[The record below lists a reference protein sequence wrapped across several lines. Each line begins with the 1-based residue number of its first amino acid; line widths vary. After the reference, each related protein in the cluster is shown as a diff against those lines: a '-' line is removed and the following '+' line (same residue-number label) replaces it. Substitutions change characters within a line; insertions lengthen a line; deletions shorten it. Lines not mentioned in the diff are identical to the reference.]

1 MRKKAT
7 QAACL
12 GIAVVLFSLWA
23 MMLTGCSVRQNQLA
37 STNPEGEKE
46 GQVKIMTTLFPQYD
60 FARQIAGDKAHITLL
75 LPLGMDSHCMSLT
88 PSNLI
93 AIEEADLFIY
103 TGDYMEGWASG
114 ILESINQDHVTVL
127 DVSHGISLDM
137 EEEDGHGHEHHA
149 GDGHNHQFDPHIWTS
164 PVNAQKMVDNI
175 LEALCEIDPENAD
188 YYRKNAQ
195 DYQKKLSDLDQKI
208 RGIVA
213 DGERKEVFFGG
224 TFPFHYFFEEYGLE
238 YEAAYDNCSG
248 ETEPSVGT
256 MTHMIQEMREE
267 KIPVIYYEELVDPK
281 IARTI
286 AEETG
291 AEMLLFHSCHNV
303 SKDDFERGVTYLD
316 LMNQNAEHL
325 KEGLGVSAET

>member
-1 MRKKAT
+1 MILPGK
-7 QAACL
+7 L
-12 GIAVVLFSLWA
+12 L
-23 MMLTGCSVRQNQLA
+23 
-37 STNPEGEKE
+37 
-46 GQVKIMTTLFPQYD
+46 
-60 FARQIAGDKAHITLL
+60 GDKAHITLL
-75 LPLGMDSHCMSLT
+75 LPLGMDSHSYEPT

-93 AIEEADLFIY
+93 AIEESDLFIY